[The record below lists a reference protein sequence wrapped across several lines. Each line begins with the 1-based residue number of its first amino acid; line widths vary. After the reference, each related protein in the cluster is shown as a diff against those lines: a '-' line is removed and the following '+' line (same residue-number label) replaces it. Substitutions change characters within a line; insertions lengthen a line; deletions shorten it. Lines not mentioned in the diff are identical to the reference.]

1 MLLLVRWKH
10 GREHQDC
17 IDADQSVLSLSMH
30 SGTVRKSAWEA
41 GMEQTAMS
49 DVYIC
54 PMHPDVRQANPG
66 KCPRCGMS
74 LLPAGTRFAMLRH
87 MMSNPTHMIIM
98 AALMVG
104 VMAAA
109 MMMMR

>member
-1 MLLLVRWKH
+1 MGGDGGGERTT
-10 GREHQDC
+10 GD
-17 IDADQSVLSLSMH
+17 
-30 SGTVRKSAWEA
+30 
-41 GMEQTAMS
+41 
-49 DVYIC
+49 YIC
-54 PMHPDVRQANPG
+54 PMHRDVRQANPG

>member
-1 MLLLVRWKH
+1 
-10 GREHQDC
+10 
-17 IDADQSVLSLSMH
+17 
-30 SGTVRKSAWEA
+30 
-41 GMEQTAMS
+41 
-49 DVYIC
+49 
-54 PMHPDVRQANPG
+54 
-66 KCPRCGMS
+66 MS
-74 LLPAGTRFAMLRH
+74 LLRAGTRFAMLRH